1 MKKLLILLVFATSIF
16 ANNVDI
22 RSLDIYKNLTF
33 VKQKLDSK
41 KNTQK
46 LVGQVK
52 IEDIR
57 FLKNDKCL
65 IIDYTLENKKE
76 NDELSKLILETK
88 DKIVYKE
95 NRIKALKSNIAFL
108 EKTSLNSLNN
118 SKMFKESSNFLKKE
132 ILESYN
138 YIYEIEGFI
147 KEDKKELDE
156 LLKKRT
162 TENAIFLNYNLK
174 CDKDIFVYYP
184 LKNIKK
190 DGLYDINYNSNKK
203 ELEIKNSY
211 FITQSTGVDFKNID
225 INLYSFSYIDTVQP
239 RKFYPQYLDLNM
251 PIALNSSNMLIKKA
265 KVERF
270 NDMVSAP
277 RYAYNEDTTRSY
289 FTALNVNLKSG
300 EKQQVLFSNERYKA
314 QNFIEIDGYSSSKAF
329 YKVDFR
335 SDKLYGFI
343 NSKLYLNDSYI
354 GKINI
359 NGIKKDKNNSLYF
372 SNNRF
377 IDVKKE
383 LIKDMKEEPFFSLNK
398 LKTQKIWKYEIKNN
412 SNKEELISLIE
423 RIPVSK
429 HEDIKIE
436 LIGSTKVTKLE
447 KNGKITF
454 DFNLKP
460 NETKTIEFGYE
471 ILKPNKN

>member
-1 MKKLLILLVFATSIF
+1 MKKLLIVLMFTTSIF
-16 ANNVDI
+16 ANVDI
-22 RSLDIYKNLTF
+22 KSLDMYKNLTF
-33 VKQKLDSK
+33 VKQKLDFK

-46 LVGQVK
+46 LLGQVK

-57 FLKNDKCL
+57 FLKEDNCS
-65 IIDYTLENKKE
+65 IGEYTLMNEKE
-76 NDELSKLILETK
+76 NDELSKLISEAK

-108 EKTSLNSLNN
+108 EKTSLTSVSN
-118 SKMFKESSNFLKKE
+118 SKMFQESSNFLKKE

-138 YIYEIEGFI
+138 NIYEIEGYI
-147 KEDKKELDE
+147 KEDKKELEE

-162 TENAIFLNYNLK
+162 NENTTYLNYDLK
-174 CDKDIFVYYP
+174 CDKDVFVYYP
-184 LKNIKK
+184 LNNIKK

-211 FITQSTGVDFKNID
+211 FITQSTGVDFKNIN
-225 INLYSFSYIDTVQP
+225 INLYSFSYVDTVQP
-239 RKFYPQYLDLNM
+239 RKFYPQYLDLDM
-251 PIALNSSNMLIKKA
+251 PVALSSSKVMIKKA

-270 NDMVSAP
+270 NDMASAP
-277 RYAYNEDTTRSY
+277 RYEYNEDTTRSY
-289 FTALNVNLKSG
+289 FTALNVDLQSG
-300 EKQQVLFSNERYKA
+300 KKQQVLFSNEKYKA
-314 QNFIEIDGYSSSKAF
+314 NNSIEIDGYASSKAF
-329 YKVDFR
+329 YKVDFK

-343 NSKLYLNDSYI
+343 NSRLYLNDSYI

-359 NGIKKDKNNSLYF
+359 DGIKKDEDNSLYF

-383 LIKDMKEEPFFSLNK
+383 LIKDMKEEPFFSLNR

-412 SNKEELISLIE
+412 SNKEEFVSLIE
-423 RIPVSK
+423 RVPVSK

-436 LIGSTKVTKLE
+436 LIGSTKVTKFE